1 VTEPHPHLTPTRPGT
16 LVVAAALAGL
26 VGWLLVSR
34 YYGEVLPRLTF
45 FPSVTLVG
53 LAVGEGVTAR
63 ITRSRIE
70 RRPGTEP
77 VEPLV
82 VARLAAL
89 AKASSLAGA
98 MLGGGYLGILLWAFV
113 ERDWL
118 AAAEDAIPAAAAGTI
133 TSALLVGAG
142 LWLEHA
148 CRIPKRPDDNADASP
163 GAGQ

>member
-1 VTEPHPHLTPTRPGT
+1 VTEPQPHLTPTRPGT
-16 LVVAAALAGL
+16 LVAAAALAGL
-26 VGWLLVSR
+26 AAWLLVSR

-45 FPSVTLVG
+45 FPSVTLLA
-53 LAVGEGVTAR
+53 LAVGEGITAR
-63 ITRSRIE
+63 VTRPRIE

-77 VEPLV
+77 ADPLV

-98 MLGGGYLGILLWAFV
+98 MLGGGYLGLLLWAFV
-113 ERDWL
+113 ERGWL
-118 AAAEDAIPAAAAGTI
+118 AAAADAVPAAGAGAV

-148 CRIPKRPDDNADASP
+148 CRIPRRPDDNADASP
-163 GAGQ
+163 GSGR